1 MGKDYMLKF
10 FLDDA
15 RSQGKSLRQYCKD
28 MGIDYYDLTG
38 FPNPLKTVSID
49 EVENDASTASESGSD
64 PVL

>member
-64 PVL
+64 PAL

>member
-1 MGKDYMLKF
+1 MGKDSMLKL

-49 EVENDASTASESGSD
+49 EVENDASTASKSRSD
-64 PVL
+64 SDL

>member
-49 EVENDASTASESGSD
+49 KGENNASTASESGSD
-64 PVL
+64 PDL

>member
-1 MGKDYMLKF
+1 MGKDYKLKF

-15 RSQGKSLRQYCKD
+15 RSQGKSLRQYCRD

-49 EVENDASTASESGSD
+49 EVENDASTASKSRSD
-64 PVL
+64 SDL